1 MSSTTEFVPP
11 RAKIEITEHAFNRA
25 RDRLGLTKAA
35 VEFAA
40 PRAKRV
46 DAYKDGL
53 RLWRI
58 DKGWL
63 AVHEI
68 FLEGGQHFRAVVVT
82 AIDDSMLAGWAPRS
96 PAAYT
101 PPKRG
106 RPPQR
111 SRRSSSWW
119 AAA

>member
-1 MSSTTEFVPP
+1 V
-11 RAKIEITEHAFNRA
+11 
-25 RDRLGLTKAA
+25 D
-35 VEFAA
+35 FAA

-58 DKGWL
+58 EKGWL

-68 FLEGGQHFRAVVVT
+68 FIDGGQHFRAVVIT
-82 AIDDSMLAGWAPRS
+82 AITDDMLPGWSPRS

-101 PPKRG
+101 PPKRS

-111 SRRSSSWW
+111 SRRRSGHYL
-119 AAA
+119 AA

>member
-1 MSSTTEFVPP
+1 MSTTTEFVPP
-11 RAKIEITEHAFNRA
+11 RAQIEFTEHAFERA
-25 RDRLGLTKAA
+25 RERLGMSKED

-63 AVHEI
+63 AVHECA
-68 FLEGGQHFRAVVVT
+68 LDGGQHFRAVVIT
-82 AIDDSMLAGWAPRS
+82 TITDDMLAGWAPRS

-101 PPKRG
+101 APKRP

-111 SRRSSSWW
+111 YRSGSRASARL
-119 AAA
+119 

>member
-11 RAKIEITEHAFNRA
+11 RAQIEITEHAFDRA
-25 RDRLGLTKAA
+25 RDRLGLSKAD

-40 PRAKRV
+40 PHAKRV

-63 AVHEI
+63 AVHECAI
-68 FLEGGQHFRAVVVT
+68 EGGTHFRAVVVT
-82 AIDDSMLAGWAPRS
+82 AITDGMLAGWAPRS
-96 PAAYT
+96 PSAYT
-101 PPKRG
+101 EPKRS
-106 RPPQR
+106 RPRPRHQHR
-111 SRRSSSWW
+111 